1 MMAPRAKAQPQA
13 MQTSDYQELAE
24 VEDSM
29 WYFHALNQRM
39 LLPLAQLA
47 KPGATILDA
56 GCGTGGLIKALQQYE
71 PCWKITGL
79 DYSPV
84 ACAFA
89 RERTTVPIEQGS
101 IEALP
106 FADKQFDA
114 VVSADVICQID
125 DGSRALREFAR
136 VLKPGGILVIN
147 VAAYEWMRSYHDAQM
162 DTRHRFRRSEL
173 ASLLKQTG
181 FDVTI
186 SSYANLLIFPLII
199 ARRKI
204 FVPANPSSD
213 VKPYPPLIEAFCGSM
228 AALEYG
234 ALRRG
239 ISLPAGNSVFIAAR
253 RLG

>member
-1 MMAPRAKAQPQA
+1 
-13 MQTSDYQELAE
+13 MQFDDYRDLAE

-39 LLPLAQLA
+39 LLPLAPLA
-47 KPGATILDA
+47 KHEASILDA
-56 GCGTGGLIKALQQYE
+56 GCGTGGLIKALQQYS
-71 PCWKITGL
+71 PRWQITGL

-84 ACAFA
+84 ACDFA
-89 RERTTVPIEQGS
+89 RQRTTVLIKEGS

-106 FADKQFDA
+106 FEDSQFDA

-125 DGSRALREFAR
+125 DGSKALREFAR
-136 VLKPGGILVIN
+136 VMKPGGILVIN
-147 VAAYEWMRSYHDAQM
+147 VAAYEWMRSYHDVQM

-173 ASLLKQTG
+173 GSLLRQAG
-181 FDVTI
+181 FDVII
-186 SSYANLLIFPLII
+186 SSYANMLIFPLII
-199 ARRKI
+199 ARRKV
-204 FVPANPSSD
+204 FVPSNPESD

-239 ISLPAGNSVFIAAR
+239 ITLPVGNSVFIAAR
-253 RLG
+253 KIT

>member
-1 MMAPRAKAQPQA
+1 
-13 MQTSDYQELAE
+13 MQLDEYRKLAE

-29 WYFHALNQRM
+29 WYFHALNRRM
-39 LLPLAQLA
+39 LLPLAELA
-47 KPGATILDA
+47 KQEASILDA
-56 GCGTGGLIKALQQYE
+56 GCGTGGLIRAMQQFE
-71 PCWKITGL
+71 PLWRITGL
-79 DYSPV
+79 DISPL
-84 ACAFA
+84 ACTYA
-89 RERTTVPIEQGS
+89 RERSSASIVEGS
-101 IEALP
+101 VEALP
-106 FADKQFDA
+106 FTANQFDA
-114 VVSADVICQID
+114 VVSADVLYHIND
-125 DGSRALREFAR
+125 TSKALQEFGR
-136 VLKPGGILVIN
+136 VLKPGGSLVVN
-147 VAAYEWMRSYHDAQM
+147 VPAYNWMWSYHDDLV

-173 ASLLKQTG
+173 ASLLKQAG
-181 FDVTI
+181 FEITI